1 MTAQPAGQHALGDA
15 RSGKMAANVVGFMRT
30 IRRAGLV
37 SDASRTAL
45 AFDALRTVGLYN
57 KPDVQAA
64 LEAVLVSQHSDLLVF
79 REWFDAYFR
88 DPKLANQLLAQMLP
102 TAQGQANPSK
112 QRARTREALSPP
124 KPNATASTPQ
134 SETPIELDAA
144 MTASELDRI
153 KHADFNT
160 LTASEYQL
168 VMGLAKS
175 IDLGLPKWRSRRYR
189 LASNGSRV
197 HWSKLL
203 QDSARGHGLS
213 PRLPKRRRQLLAPPL
228 VVLVDVS
235 GSMERYTRLLLAF
248 LHAATKPAFANG
260 PSQRH
265 VFAFGTHLTPLDK
278 AFALDDTDAMLEG
291 VNALV
296 HDFAG
301 GTKLGDSLASLKRDH
316 AQVLAGSRAIVMVIS
331 DGLDTGVPAQL
342 EQHLSWLGLHSK
354 RLLWLN
360 PLLRF
365 DQYVPAAQG
374 ALLLSKHC
382 DAMLAVHNVDSLRML
397 AGAVAQLMRTA
408 R

>member
-1 MTAQPAGQHALGDA
+1 MTTGGAHHALGDA

-30 IRRAGLV
+30 LRRAGLA

-45 AFDALRTVGLYN
+45 AFDALRAVGLGN
-57 KPDVQAA
+57 KSDMQAA
-64 LEAVLVSQHSDLLVF
+64 LEAVLVNQHSDLVVF
-79 REWFDAYFR
+79 RELFDAYFR

-124 KPNATASTPQ
+124 KPNAMGSKPQ

-144 MTASELDRI
+144 MTASEVDRI

-168 VMGLAKS
+168 VMGLAKR

-189 LASNGSRV
+189 AASNGHRV
-197 HWSKLL
+197 HGARLL

-213 PRLPKRRRQLLAPPL
+213 PRLPMRRRQLLAPPL

-248 LHAATKPAFANG
+248 LHAATKPSAANG
-260 PSQRH
+260 PSRRH
-265 VFAFGTHLTPLDK
+265 VFAFGTHLTPLDS
-278 AFALDDTDAMLEG
+278 AFSLDDTDAMLEG
-291 VNALV
+291 VNTLV
-296 HDFAG
+296 SDFAG
-301 GTKLGDSLASLKRDH
+301 GTKLGDSLAALKRDH
-316 AQVLAGSRAIVMVIS
+316 AQVLGGSRAIVMVIS
-331 DGLDTGVPAQL
+331 DGLDTGVPAHLQQQL
-342 EQHLSWLGLHSK
+342 QWLGLHSK

-365 DQYVPAAQG
+365 DQYVPAAAG
-374 ALLLSKHC
+374 AQLLHKQC
-382 DAMLAVHNVDSLRML
+382 DAMLAVHNVDSLNML
-397 AGAVAQLMRTA
+397 ANSVAQLMRSA